1 MDEHDTYTLRETTSG
16 WDLRL
21 NGERLSLF
29 ETFFEAE
36 RTALNAAEVSRRGG
50 KVVEVYVQTAS
61 GTIDLIHKGNPAP
74 LPAPRKI
81 IGYHAP
87 CNVELVGSAD
97 VRRGS
102 LVAGPEEAA

>member
-1 MDEHDTYTLRETTSG
+1 MVASALG
-16 WDLRL
+16 WSPL
-21 NGERLSLF
+21 EPVLS
-29 ETFFEAE
+29 
-36 RTALNAAEVSRRGG
+36 VSSMGVRPHL
-50 KVVEVYVQTAS
+50 T
-61 GTIDLIHKGNPAP
+61 P

-81 IGYHAP
+81 IGYHAL